1 MQIGI
6 DLISGES
13 LPSASGG
20 LAHGYHG
27 TIFGR
32 HRCGE
37 PNGYRGYCLLR
48 IRLGFGSDGH
58 AGYRACPVFVN
69 PFERGEI
76 GSDLFPSRNWD
87 RQGARFADLQP
98 PHIRVENFYLNLYL
112 VQDAG

>member
-6 DLISGES
+6 DLISGVS

-37 PNGYRGYCLLR
+37 LNGYRGYCLLR
-48 IRLGFGSDGH
+48 IRLGFGSGGH

-76 GSDLFPSRNWD
+76 GPDL

-98 PHIRVENFYLNLYL
+98 PHTHVETST
-112 VQDAG
+112 